1 MTIEQ
6 TLNILSITS
15 IADSVI
21 FALFAVCVVWILWRL
36 VPRDETLRVDWQ
48 RTRRAVGVAFVVAG
62 VLVLVAWNLTH

>member
-36 VPRDETLRVDWQ
+36 VPRDETLRVDWR
-48 RTRRAVGVAFVVAG
+48 RTQRAVGAAFVVAG
-62 VLVLVAWNLTH
+62 VLVLVAWALV